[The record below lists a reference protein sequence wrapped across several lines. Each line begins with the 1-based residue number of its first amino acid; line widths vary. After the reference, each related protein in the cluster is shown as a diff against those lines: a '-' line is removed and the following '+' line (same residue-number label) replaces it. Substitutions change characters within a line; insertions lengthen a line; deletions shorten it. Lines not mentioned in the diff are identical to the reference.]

1 MTNVLIVEDEQA
13 IRRFLRTAL
22 EGDGMRVYE
31 AETLQRGLLEAATRK
46 PDLIILDLG
55 LPDGDGIEF
64 IRDLRQWSAVPVI
77 VLSARSEESDKIAA
91 LDAGADVYDVGLST
105 TPMVYFGT
113 AHYGFKASV
122 QITASHNPPEYNG
135 YKIYDSEGCQLSLEE
150 SEKVIRLVGEVKD
163 ELAVPCLSLEEA
175 GDRIVMLDSSIDD
188 EYAMRVENISISRDR
203 ESAGKLKV
211 VYSPQHGTGN
221 VPVRRVLADCGYEV
235 IPVLSQC
242 DPDPDFSGTE
252 SPNPESPKAYTEAL
266 KIAKETGATLSFEEN
281 PDVAVKGANVI
292 YTDVWV
298 SMGEAK
304 EKWAERIALLRD
316 YQVNSK
322 MMQLTG
328 NPEVKFLHCLPAFHD
343 DQTTLGKKMAEEFG
357 LHGGM
362 EVTDEV
368 FESAASI
375 VFDQAE
381 NRMHTI
387 KAVMVAT
394 LSK

>member
-1 MTNVLIVEDEQA
+1 MNLKGRDFLTLLDYTPEEIAYLVDLAAELKAKKKAGVLHDVLRGKNVALIFEKTSTRTRCSFEVAAHDLGMGSTYLDPTGSQIGKKESIADTAQVLCGMFDGIEYRGYGQEIVNELAKYSTVPVWNGLTNEFHPTQLLADLLTMQEHLPGKAFNEMTLVYA
-13 IRRFLRTAL
+13 
-22 EGDGMRVYE
+22 GDARNNMGNSM
-31 AETLQRGLLEAATRK
+31 LEAAALTG
-46 PDLIILDLG
+46 LDLR
-55 LPDGDGIEF
+55 LVAPKACWPE
-64 IRDLRQWSAVPVI
+64 
-77 VLSARSEESDKIAA
+77 AA
-91 LDAGADVYDVGLST
+91 LVTECRALAQQNGGNITLTEDVAKGVEGAD
-105 TPMVYFGT
+105 F
-113 AHYGFKASV
+113 
-122 QITASHNPPEYNG
+122 
-135 YKIYDSEGCQLSLEE
+135 
-150 SEKVIRLVGEVKD
+150 
-163 ELAVPCLSLEEA
+163 
-175 GDRIVMLDSSIDD
+175 
-188 EYAMRVENISISRDR
+188 
-203 ESAGKLKV
+203 
-211 VYSPQHGTGN
+211 
-221 VPVRRVLADCGYEV
+221 
-235 IPVLSQC
+235 
-242 DPDPDFSGTE
+242 
-252 SPNPESPKAYTEAL
+252 
-266 KIAKETGATLSFEEN
+266 
-281 PDVAVKGANVI
+281 I

>member
-1 MTNVLIVEDEQA
+1 MYDGIQYRGYGQEIVETLAEYAGVPVWNGLTNEFHPTQLLADLLTMQEHLPGKAFNEMTLVYAGDARNNMVAPQA
-13 IRRFLRTAL
+13 CWP
-22 EGDGMRVYE
+22 
-31 AETLQRGLLEAATRK
+31 EAALVTECR
-46 PDLIILDLG
+46 
-55 LPDGDGIEF
+55 
-64 IRDLRQWSAVPVI
+64 
-77 VLSARSEESDKIAA
+77 A
-91 LDAGADVYDVGLST
+91 LAQQNGGNITLTEDVAKGVEGAD
-105 TPMVYFGT
+105 F
-113 AHYGFKASV
+113 
-122 QITASHNPPEYNG
+122 
-135 YKIYDSEGCQLSLEE
+135 
-150 SEKVIRLVGEVKD
+150 
-163 ELAVPCLSLEEA
+163 
-175 GDRIVMLDSSIDD
+175 
-188 EYAMRVENISISRDR
+188 
-203 ESAGKLKV
+203 
-211 VYSPQHGTGN
+211 
-221 VPVRRVLADCGYEV
+221 
-235 IPVLSQC
+235 
-242 DPDPDFSGTE
+242 
-252 SPNPESPKAYTEAL
+252 
-266 KIAKETGATLSFEEN
+266 
-281 PDVAVKGANVI
+281 I

-304 EKWAERIALLRD
+304 EKWAERIALLRE